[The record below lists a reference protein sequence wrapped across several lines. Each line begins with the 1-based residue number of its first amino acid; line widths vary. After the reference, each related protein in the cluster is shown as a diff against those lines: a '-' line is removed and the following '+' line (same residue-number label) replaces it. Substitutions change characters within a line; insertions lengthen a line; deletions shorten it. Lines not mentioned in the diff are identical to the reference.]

1 MSGTAPAE
9 TLIRNALLHSG
20 ERADIHIRDK
30 RIAAI
35 GADLRCSDPAAAIVD
50 ASGCVAFPGLVNTHH
65 HLFQSLLKGVP
76 GGIDKALGPW
86 LAEVPY
92 RAWPHIDAESM
103 YCAAKVGL
111 SELLRSGCTT
121 CADHHYLYHAGTSPE
136 IEQAIVQAAADLGM
150 RLVLCR
156 GGGSREGSHPG
167 LAASALQPESTDQRL
182 KRLQQLVHDC
192 HDPAADAMLK
202 IAVAPT
208 SVIHAA
214 SREELLLLAEFARE
228 YGLRRHSHLLEV
240 GFDQQ
245 VALEKQGM
253 GAIDYMEDVGW
264 LGEDVW
270 FAHLVHVDDA
280 GLEKL
285 RATGTGIAHC
295 PTSNA
300 RLGSGVARAPEMDA
314 VRVPVSLGVDGSAS
328 AESGSMVSEMLLA
341 WMIHRAVGGPA
352 ATSVEQVADWAT
364 RGGAHI
370 LGYHELG
377 ELAPG
382 KLADIV
388 LYDIRAPR
396 FGGLWQPQWAPVI
409 CGEPITARDV
419 MINGE
424 WRVRDG
430 AIIGLDE
437 SALYRAAQQHTA
449 NLVNACR

>member
-1 MSGTAPAE
+1 MSNSASRE
-9 TLIRNALLHSG
+9 VLITGALLYTG
-20 ERADIHIRDK
+20 GRGDI
-30 RIAAI
+30 RIAGNRIVEI
-35 GADLRCSDPAAAIVD
+35 GTNLQAAGDAERID

-76 GGIDKALGPW
+76 AGIDKALGAW
-86 LAEVPY
+86 LVEVPY
-92 RAWPHIDAESM
+92 QAWPHVTPENM
-103 YCAAKVGL
+103 YSAAKVGL

-121 CADHHYLYHAGTSPE
+121 CADHHYLYHADTSPE
-136 IEQAIVQAAADLGM
+136 IEQAILQAAKDLGM

-156 GGGSREGSHPG
+156 GGGTREGNQQG
-167 LAASALQPESTDQRL
+167 GAAASLAPEGIDLRIQRM
-182 KRLQQLVHDC
+182 QQLVSDC
-192 HDPAADAMLK
+192 HDPAADAMVK

-208 SVIHAA
+208 SVIHA
-214 SREELLLLAEFARE
+214 STPTELRLLGEFARE

-240 GFDQQ
+240 PFDQEM
-245 VALEKQGM
+245 AMAKYGM
-253 GAIDYMEDVGW
+253 AAIDYMEDVGW

-285 RATGTGIAHC
+285 RATRTGIAHC

-300 RLGSGVARAPEMDA
+300 RLGSGVARAPAMDA
-314 VRVPVSLGVDGSAS
+314 AKMPVSLGVDGSAS

-341 WMIHRAVGGPA
+341 WMIHRAVGGPDV
-352 ATSVEQVADWAT
+352 TSVEQIADWAT

-388 LYDIRAPR
+388 LYDIEAPR
-396 FGGLWQPQWAPVI
+396 FAGLWEPRWAPVI
-409 CGEPITARDV
+409 CGEPITARHV

-430 AIIGLDE
+430 AILGLDE
-437 SALYRAAQQHTA
+437 GALFRDAQLHTA